1 MPDIDLC
8 RSGYSRNLNGQPKT
22 TDFDSHQRLRRSSR
36 RRGCIDT
43 LCWLAYPDQRLALEQ
58 FHRQQ
63 GSDWFELCLPDC
75 NGLSKTTVRWTG
87 PMTIKPVADRFEITA
102 SVYVPQPQV
111 MTAADL
117 RQALLTMI
125 GITGGGFEQSIHTFV
140 NTTWPSLL

>member
-1 MPDIDLC
+1 MPDVNLC

-36 RRGCIDT
+36 RRGCTDT
-43 LCWLAYPDQRLALEQ
+43 LCWVCDGQQCSALEV

-75 NGLSKTTVRWTG
+75 DGLTKTTVRFSG
-87 PMTIKPVADRFEITA
+87 PLTIKPVADQFEITA

-111 MTAADL
+111 MTAEDL
-117 RQALLTMI
+117 RQALLAMI
-125 GITGGGFEQSIHTFV
+125 GITGGGFEQPIHTFV
-140 NTTWPSLL
+140 NTTWPGL